1 VTDSRHIVLAGA
13 GQCSASAAAA
23 LRSRGFDGR
32 ITMIGAE
39 PHLPYERP
47 PLSKDYLTGK
57 ATDAELA
64 IHDADSYASSQID
77 VLPGT
82 SVTGIDAA
90 ARTLRLSS
98 GDTAGYDLL
107 LIATG
112 GRPRTLPGLVSD
124 RILYLRSRDD
134 AARLAGLLHAG
145 QSLLIMGGGFI
156 GCEVAASARSLGT
169 DVTVLEMQEMP
180 LQAVL
185 GARVGGMLADL
196 HRGAGVTLRTGERV
210 QSVTEHA
217 GGLAV
222 RTDRGV
228 LECDQLLVATGI
240 VPNTEFL
247 AGSGVTCDNGVEVDE
262 YCRTSVPGIFAAG
275 DVASHHHPVFGEGIR
290 VEHYDNAIKQG
301 TAAAASMLGDGAPY
315 ADLHWFWS
323 DQYEH
328 NLQSVG
334 ITQGCDEVIV
344 RGSGDDLSWSAFYLA
359 GGVVRSVFA
368 FNRPKDVTIGRR
380 MVAAQLRPGPD
391 QLRDESFDLRS
402 LVRPPRRTP

>member
-82 SVTGIDAA
+82 SVTGVDAA

-124 RILYLRSRDD
+124 RILYLRTRDD
-134 AARLAGLLHAG
+134 AARLAGLLQAG

-210 QSVTEHA
+210 QSVTEHP

-228 LECDQLLVATGI
+228 LECDQLLVAAGI

-262 YCRTSVPGIFAAG
+262 YCQTSVPGIFAAG

-301 TAAAASMLGDGAPY
+301 TAAAAAMLGDPAPY

-344 RGSGDDLSWSAFYLA
+344 RGSADELSWSAFYLA

-380 MVAAQLRPGPD
+380 MVAARLRPGPD

-402 LVRPPRRTP
+402 LVRPPRRAP